1 MFFYYFCGNFV
12 FGLTLTNIL
21 YVFVDRPF
29 YAFMTLSFA
38 KERAAA
44 DPKSNIEEF
53 KQGVILGTAANLPD
67 RSIKQRNS
75 DAEIQ

>member
-29 YAFMTLSFA
+29 YALMTLSYA
-38 KERAAA
+38 KEKASA

-53 KQGVILGTAANLPD
+53 KQGVILGTGPSQPD
-67 RSIKQRNS
+67 KLIKQRSS
-75 DAEIQ
+75 DGEI